1 MKNKVITKVKV
12 DKDSDLWRIYAQFGN
27 YAEKLNRL
35 PDAGEIQRNPLRSA
49 PPAMVVMVF

>member
-12 DKDSDLWRIYAQFGN
+12 EKDSDLWRIYAQFGQ
-27 YAEKLNRL
+27 YATKLNRL

-49 PPAMVVMVF
+49 PPAIVEMVF

>member
-12 DKDSDLWRIYAQFGN
+12 DKDNDLWRIYAQFGN
-27 YAEKLNRL
+27 YAAKLNRL